1 MVFPTDF
8 RPDNNKVVHELS
20 GSYMW
25 IEEGVVYIYPK
36 AGIGHN
42 ISRAKEQTSIFQEKI
57 VEQDKQYALIC
68 DIRHSDPIGKE
79 CRDYYVSDT
88 ATRNVSS
95 FSFLVDSKFSM
106 VMANFFI
113 GLSSLKIQVKMFTS
127 SASAISWSKD
137 HIVLL

>member
-1 MVFPTDF
+1 MAFPTDF
-8 RPDNNKVVHELS
+8 SPDETMLVYELS
-20 GSYMW
+20 SSSMW
-25 IEEGVVYIYPK
+25 HKEGVVYIYPK

-106 VMANFFI
+106 VHRLTGFGEISGCNARRWSP
-113 GLSSLKIQVKMFTS
+113 LYW
-127 SASAISWSKD
+127 SARLND
-137 HIVLL
+137 P

>member
-25 IEEGVVYIYPK
+25 VEEGVVYIYPK
-36 AGIGHN
+36 AGIEHN
-42 ISRAKEQTSIFQEKI
+42 IDAAREQTSIFQEKI

-113 GLSSLKIQVKMFTS
+113 GLKSLKIKVKMFTS
-127 SASAISWSKD
+127 VPQAVNWSKTQ
-137 HIVLL
+137 IAI